1 MKKDYNFG
9 YTKVNSKQKTKLVQ
23 NVFSSVAPSYD
34 IMNDLMSLGMHRL
47 WKKRFVE
54 TVDLKENEIKKFK
67 KINFLSIY
75 LSLFVFSY
83 ISVSITYYFLGSP
96 NISNSML
103 LEIKEKKQLVKQ
115 EQMKKI
121 KKTKNDLKIIN
132 KMLQTDPQ
140 NLNLLL
146 AKASMAA
153 IIQDLETE
161 IETLKKIIKINP
173 ITNVK
178 SLLAQAY
185 LRKNDGIVNEFIKKL
200 IDEVLFEKP
209 KDPGANFILAKY
221 LNQNGNK
228 NKSRNLL
235 LKI

>member
-1 MKKDYNFG
+1 MINYLLILIFLG
-9 YTKVNSKQKTKLVQ
+9 LIFFIILPKL
-23 NVFSSVAPSYD
+23 
-34 IMNDLMSLGMHRL
+34 I
-47 WKKRFVE
+47 
-54 TVDLKENEIKKFK
+54 KENEIKKFK

-115 EQMKKI
+115 EQLKKI

-153 IIQDLETE
+153 IIQDIETE

-235 LKI
+235 LKILKNLDVKGPWRQIYKDELNIK

>member
-1 MKKDYNFG
+1 MINYLLILIFLG
-9 YTKVNSKQKTKLVQ
+9 LIFLIILPKL
-23 NVFSSVAPSYD
+23 
-34 IMNDLMSLGMHRL
+34 I
-47 WKKRFVE
+47 
-54 TVDLKENEIKKFK
+54 KENEIKKFK

-83 ISVSITYYFLGSP
+83 ISVSITYYFLGAP
-96 NISNSML
+96 NISNSTL

-115 EQMKKI
+115 EQLKKI

-153 IIQDLETE
+153 IIQDIKTE

-200 IDEVLFEKP
+200 TDEVLSEKP

-235 LKI
+235 LKILENLDDKGPWHQIYKDELNIK

>member
-1 MKKDYNFG
+1 MINYLLIFIFVGLIFFIILLKLIKK
-9 YTKVNSKQKTKLVQ
+9 
-23 NVFSSVAPSYD
+23 
-34 IMNDLMSLGMHRL
+34 
-47 WKKRFVE
+47 
-54 TVDLKENEIKKFK
+54 NEIKKFK
-67 KINFLSIY
+67 KTNFVSIY

-83 ISVSITYYFLGSP
+83 ISVSITYYFLGAP
-96 NISNSML
+96 NISNSTL

-115 EQMKKI
+115 EQLKKI
-121 KKTKNDLKIIN
+121 KKTKNDLKMIN

-153 IIQDLETE
+153 IIQDIETE
-161 IETLKKIIKINP
+161 IETLEKIIKINP

-200 IDEVLFEKP
+200 IDEVLSEQP

-235 LKI
+235 FKILKNLDEKGPWHQIYKDELNIK

>member
-1 MKKDYNFG
+1 MINYLLILIFFIILP
-9 YTKVNSKQKTKLVQ
+9 KL
-23 NVFSSVAPSYD
+23 
-34 IMNDLMSLGMHRL
+34 I
-47 WKKRFVE
+47 
-54 TVDLKENEIKKFK
+54 KENEIKKFK

-83 ISVSITYYFLGSP
+83 ISVSITYYFLGAP
-96 NISNSML
+96 NISNSTL

-115 EQMKKI
+115 EQLKKI

-153 IIQDLETE
+153 IIQDIETE

-178 SLLAQAY
+178 SLLAQAH

-209 KDPGANFILAKY
+209 KDP
-221 LNQNGNK
+221 
-228 NKSRNLL
+228 
-235 LKI
+235 

>member
-1 MKKDYNFG
+1 MINYLLILIFVG
-9 YTKVNSKQKTKLVQ
+9 LIFFIILPKL
-23 NVFSSVAPSYD
+23 
-34 IMNDLMSLGMHRL
+34 I
-47 WKKRFVE
+47 
-54 TVDLKENEIKKFK
+54 KENEIKKFK

-153 IIQDLETE
+153 IIQDIETE

-200 IDEVLFEKP
+200 IDEVLSEKP

-235 LKI
+235 LKILENLDDKGPWHQVYKDELNIK

>member
-1 MKKDYNFG
+1 MINYLLILIFLG
-9 YTKVNSKQKTKLVQ
+9 LIFFIILPKL
-23 NVFSSVAPSYD
+23 
-34 IMNDLMSLGMHRL
+34 I
-47 WKKRFVE
+47 
-54 TVDLKENEIKKFK
+54 KENEIKKFK

-83 ISVSITYYFLGSP
+83 ISVSITYYFLGAP

-115 EQMKKI
+115 EQLKKI

-153 IIQDLETE
+153 IIQDIETE

-200 IDEVLFEKP
+200 IDEVLSEKP

-228 NKSRNLL
+228 NKSKNLL
-235 LKI
+235 LKILKNLDDKSQWHQIYKDELNIK

>member
-1 MKKDYNFG
+1 MINYLLILIFVG
-9 YTKVNSKQKTKLVQ
+9 LIFFIILPKL
-23 NVFSSVAPSYD
+23 
-34 IMNDLMSLGMHRL
+34 I
-47 WKKRFVE
+47 
-54 TVDLKENEIKKFK
+54 KEKEIKKFN

-96 NISNSML
+96 NISKSML
-103 LEIKEKKQLVKQ
+103 LDIKEKKQLVKQ
-115 EQMKKI
+115 EHMKKI

-153 IIQDLETE
+153 IIQDIEIE
-161 IETLKKIIKINP
+161 IETLKKIVKINP

-200 IDEVLFEKP
+200 IDEVLSEKP
-209 KDPGANFILAKY
+209 IDPAANFILAKY

-235 LKI
+235 LKIFENLDDKGPWHQIYKDELNIK

>member
-1 MKKDYNFG
+1 MINYLLILIFLG
-9 YTKVNSKQKTKLVQ
+9 LIFFIILPKL
-23 NVFSSVAPSYD
+23 
-34 IMNDLMSLGMHRL
+34 I
-47 WKKRFVE
+47 
-54 TVDLKENEIKKFK
+54 KENEFKKFK
-67 KINFLSIY
+67 KINFVSIY

-83 ISVSITYYFLGSP
+83 ISVSITYYFLGAP

-115 EQMKKI
+115 EQLKKI

-153 IIQDLETE
+153 IIQDIETE

-200 IDEVLFEKP
+200 IDEVLSEKP

-235 LKI
+235 LKTLKNLDDKGPWYQIYKDELNIK

>member
-1 MKKDYNFG
+1 MINYLFILILIG
-9 YTKVNSKQKTKLVQ
+9 LIFLFILPKL
-23 NVFSSVAPSYD
+23 
-34 IMNDLMSLGMHRL
+34 
-47 WKKRFVE
+47 
-54 TVDLKENEIKKFK
+54 TKENEIKKFK
-67 KINFLSIY
+67 KINFLTIY

-121 KKTKNDLKIIN
+121 KKTKKDLKIIN

-153 IIQDLETE
+153 IIQDIETE

-200 IDEVLFEKP
+200 IDEVLSEKP

-235 LKI
+235 LKILENLDDNGPWYQIYKDELNIK

>member
-1 MKKDYNFG
+1 MINYLLILIFLG
-9 YTKVNSKQKTKLVQ
+9 LIFFIILPKL
-23 NVFSSVAPSYD
+23 
-34 IMNDLMSLGMHRL
+34 I
-47 WKKRFVE
+47 
-54 TVDLKENEIKKFK
+54 KENEIKKFK

-83 ISVSITYYFLGSP
+83 ISVSITYYFLGAP

-115 EQMKKI
+115 EQLKKI

-132 KMLQTDPQ
+132 KMLKTDPQ

-153 IIQDLETE
+153 IIQDIETE

-200 IDEVLFEKP
+200 IDEVLSEKP

-235 LKI
+235 LKILENLDEKSPWHQIYKNELNIK

>member
-1 MKKDYNFG
+1 MINYLLILIFVGLIFFIILPKIIKK
-9 YTKVNSKQKTKLVQ
+9 
-23 NVFSSVAPSYD
+23 
-34 IMNDLMSLGMHRL
+34 
-47 WKKRFVE
+47 
-54 TVDLKENEIKKFK
+54 NEIKKFK

-153 IIQDLETE
+153 IIQDIETE

-185 LRKNDGIVNEFIKKL
+185 LRKNDGIVNEFIKNL
-200 IDEVLFEKP
+200 IDEVLSEKP

-235 LKI
+235 LKILKNLDDKGPWHQIYKDELNIK

>member
-1 MKKDYNFG
+1 MINYLLILIFLG
-9 YTKVNSKQKTKLVQ
+9 LIFFIILPKL
-23 NVFSSVAPSYD
+23 
-34 IMNDLMSLGMHRL
+34 I
-47 WKKRFVE
+47 
-54 TVDLKENEIKKFK
+54 KENEIKKFK

-83 ISVSITYYFLGSP
+83 ISVSITYYFLGAP
-96 NISNSML
+96 NISNSTL

-115 EQMKKI
+115 EQLKKI

-153 IIQDLETE
+153 IIQDIETE

-235 LKI
+235 LKILKNLDDKGPWYQIYRDELNIK

>member
-1 MKKDYNFG
+1 MINYLFILILIG
-9 YTKVNSKQKTKLVQ
+9 LIFLFILPKL
-23 NVFSSVAPSYD
+23 
-34 IMNDLMSLGMHRL
+34 
-47 WKKRFVE
+47 
-54 TVDLKENEIKKFK
+54 TKENEIKKFK
-67 KINFLSIY
+67 KINFLTIY

-83 ISVSITYYFLGSP
+83 ISVSITYYFLGAP

-121 KKTKNDLKIIN
+121 KKTKKDLKIIN

-153 IIQDLETE
+153 IIQDIETE

-235 LKI
+235 SKILKNLDDKGPWHQIYKDELNIK

>member
-1 MKKDYNFG
+1 MINYLFILIFVG
-9 YTKVNSKQKTKLVQ
+9 LIFFIILPKL
-23 NVFSSVAPSYD
+23 
-34 IMNDLMSLGMHRL
+34 I
-47 WKKRFVE
+47 
-54 TVDLKENEIKKFK
+54 KENEIKEFK
-67 KINFLSIY
+67 KTNFFSIY

-96 NISNSML
+96 NISKSML
-103 LEIKEKKQLVKQ
+103 LDIKEKKQLVKQ
-115 EQMKKI
+115 EHMKKI

-153 IIQDLETE
+153 IIQDIEIE
-161 IETLKKIIKINP
+161 IETLKKIVKINP

-185 LRKNDGIVNEFIKKL
+185 LRKNNGIVNELIKKL
-200 IDEVLFEKP
+200 IDEVLSEKP
-209 KDPGANFILAKY
+209 IDPGANFILAKY

-235 LKI
+235 LKIFENLDDKGPWHQIYKDELNIK

>member
-1 MKKDYNFG
+1 MINYLLILIFVG
-9 YTKVNSKQKTKLVQ
+9 LIFFIILPKL
-23 NVFSSVAPSYD
+23 
-34 IMNDLMSLGMHRL
+34 I
-47 WKKRFVE
+47 
-54 TVDLKENEIKKFK
+54 KENEIKKFK

-83 ISVSITYYFLGSP
+83 ISVSITYYFLGAP
-96 NISNSML
+96 NISNSTL

-115 EQMKKI
+115 EQLKKI
-121 KKTKNDLKIIN
+121 KKTKNDLKTIN

-153 IIQDLETE
+153 IIQDIETE
-161 IETLKKIIKINP
+161 IETLKNIIKINP

-235 LKI
+235 LKILKNLDDKGPWYQIYKDELNIK

>member
-1 MKKDYNFG
+1 MINYLLILIFLG
-9 YTKVNSKQKTKLVQ
+9 LIFFIILPKL
-23 NVFSSVAPSYD
+23 
-34 IMNDLMSLGMHRL
+34 I
-47 WKKRFVE
+47 
-54 TVDLKENEIKKFK
+54 KENEIKKFK

-83 ISVSITYYFLGSP
+83 ISVSITYYFLGAP
-96 NISNSML
+96 NISNSTL

-115 EQMKKI
+115 EQLKKI

-153 IIQDLETE
+153 IIQDIETE

-185 LRKNDGIVNEFIKKL
+185 LRKNDGIVNELIKKL
-200 IDEVLFEKP
+200 TDEVLSEKP

-235 LKI
+235 LKILENLDDKSPWHQIYKNELKIK

>member
-1 MKKDYNFG
+1 MINYLLILIFLG
-9 YTKVNSKQKTKLVQ
+9 LIFFIILPKL
-23 NVFSSVAPSYD
+23 
-34 IMNDLMSLGMHRL
+34 I
-47 WKKRFVE
+47 
-54 TVDLKENEIKKFK
+54 KENEIKKFK

-83 ISVSITYYFLGSP
+83 ISVSITYYFLGAP

-115 EQMKKI
+115 EQLKKI

-153 IIQDLETE
+153 IIQDIETE

-235 LKI
+235 LKILENLDDKGPWHQIYKNELNIK

>member
-1 MKKDYNFG
+1 MINYLLILIFLG
-9 YTKVNSKQKTKLVQ
+9 LIFFIILPKL
-23 NVFSSVAPSYD
+23 
-34 IMNDLMSLGMHRL
+34 I
-47 WKKRFVE
+47 
-54 TVDLKENEIKKFK
+54 KENEIKKFK

-83 ISVSITYYFLGSP
+83 ISVSITYYFLGAP
-96 NISNSML
+96 NISNSTL

-115 EQMKKI
+115 EQLKKI

-153 IIQDLETE
+153 IIQDIETE

-200 IDEVLFEKP
+200 IDEVLSEKP

-235 LKI
+235 LKILENLDDKSPWHQIYKNELNNK

>member
-1 MKKDYNFG
+1 MINYLLILIFLG
-9 YTKVNSKQKTKLVQ
+9 LIFLIILPKL
-23 NVFSSVAPSYD
+23 
-34 IMNDLMSLGMHRL
+34 I
-47 WKKRFVE
+47 
-54 TVDLKENEIKKFK
+54 KENEIKKFK

-83 ISVSITYYFLGSP
+83 ISVSITYYFLGAP
-96 NISNSML
+96 NISNSTL

-115 EQMKKI
+115 EQLKKI

-153 IIQDLETE
+153 IIQDIETE

-200 IDEVLFEKP
+200 IDEVLSEKP

-235 LKI
+235 LKILENLDDKSPWHQIYKNELNIK

>member
-1 MKKDYNFG
+1 MINYLLILIFLG
-9 YTKVNSKQKTKLVQ
+9 LIFFIILPKL
-23 NVFSSVAPSYD
+23 
-34 IMNDLMSLGMHRL
+34 I
-47 WKKRFVE
+47 
-54 TVDLKENEIKKFK
+54 KENEIKKFK

-83 ISVSITYYFLGSP
+83 ISVSITYYFLGAP
-96 NISNSML
+96 NISNSTL

-115 EQMKKI
+115 EQLKNI

-153 IIQDLETE
+153 IIQDIETE

-185 LRKNDGIVNEFIKKL
+185 LRKNDGIVNEFIKEL

-235 LKI
+235 LKILKNLDDKGPWYQIYKNELNIK

>member
-1 MKKDYNFG
+1 MINYLLILIFLG
-9 YTKVNSKQKTKLVQ
+9 LIFFIILPKL
-23 NVFSSVAPSYD
+23 
-34 IMNDLMSLGMHRL
+34 I
-47 WKKRFVE
+47 
-54 TVDLKENEIKKFK
+54 KENEIKKFK

-83 ISVSITYYFLGSP
+83 ISVSITYYFLGAP
-96 NISNSML
+96 NISNSTL

-115 EQMKKI
+115 EQLKKI

-153 IIQDLETE
+153 IIQDIETE

-178 SLLAQAY
+178 SLLAQAC
-185 LRKNDGIVNEFIKKL
+185 
-200 IDEVLFEKP
+200 
-209 KDPGANFILAKY
+209 
-221 LNQNGNK
+221 
-228 NKSRNLL
+228 LL
-235 LKI
+235 YTSDAADD

>member
-1 MKKDYNFG
+1 MINYFLILIFLG
-9 YTKVNSKQKTKLVQ
+9 LIFFIILPKL
-23 NVFSSVAPSYD
+23 
-34 IMNDLMSLGMHRL
+34 I
-47 WKKRFVE
+47 
-54 TVDLKENEIKKFK
+54 KENEIKKFK

-83 ISVSITYYFLGSP
+83 ISVSVTYYFLGSP

-115 EQMKKI
+115 EQMKNI

-153 IIQDLETE
+153 IIQDIETE

-185 LRKNDGIVNEFIKKL
+185 LRKND
-200 IDEVLFEKP
+200 
-209 KDPGANFILAKY
+209 
-221 LNQNGNK
+221 
-228 NKSRNLL
+228 
-235 LKI
+235 

>member
-1 MKKDYNFG
+1 MINYLLILIFVG
-9 YTKVNSKQKTKLVQ
+9 LIFFIILPKL
-23 NVFSSVAPSYD
+23 
-34 IMNDLMSLGMHRL
+34 I
-47 WKKRFVE
+47 
-54 TVDLKENEIKKFK
+54 KEKEIKKFK

-96 NISNSML
+96 NISKSML
-103 LEIKEKKQLVKQ
+103 LDIKEKKQLVKQ
-115 EQMKKI
+115 EHMKKI

-153 IIQDLETE
+153 IIQDIETE

-185 LRKNDGIVNEFIKKL
+185 LRKNNGIVNELIKKL
-200 IDEVLFEKP
+200 IDEVLSEKP
-209 KDPGANFILAKY
+209 IDPGANFILAKY

-235 LKI
+235 LKIFENLDNKGPWHQIYKDELNIK

>member
-1 MKKDYNFG
+1 MINYLFILIFIG
-9 YTKVNSKQKTKLVQ
+9 LIFLIILQKLIKT
-23 NVFSSVAPSYD
+23 
-34 IMNDLMSLGMHRL
+34 
-47 WKKRFVE
+47 
-54 TVDLKENEIKKFK
+54 NEIKKFK
-67 KINFLSIY
+67 KINFLSVY

-83 ISVSITYYFLGSP
+83 ISVSITYYFLGAP
-96 NISNSML
+96 NISNSTL

-115 EQMKKI
+115 EQLKKI
-121 KKTKNDLKIIN
+121 KKTKNDLKMIN

-153 IIQDLETE
+153 IIQDIETE

-235 LKI
+235 LKILENLDDKGPWHQIYKDELNIK

>member
-1 MKKDYNFG
+1 MINYLLILIFLG
-9 YTKVNSKQKTKLVQ
+9 LIFFIILPKL
-23 NVFSSVAPSYD
+23 
-34 IMNDLMSLGMHRL
+34 I
-47 WKKRFVE
+47 
-54 TVDLKENEIKKFK
+54 KENEIKKFK

-96 NISNSML
+96 NISKSML

-115 EQMKKI
+115 EQLKKI

-153 IIQDLETE
+153 IIQDIETE

-185 LRKNDGIVNEFIKKL
+185 LRKNDGIVNELIKKL

-235 LKI
+235 LKILENLDDKSPWHQIYKNELNIK